1 MDHSHPP
8 EEQGNH
14 GSTNCTV
21 LFIASTPEFPWGR
34 EGTWHKQNHR
44 LILVATN
51 PRITSE
57 KQSIYIDSSFG
68 DRIPRGR
75 ASKVCVLFN
84 KKNFKIVMPTT
95 IHRNRAGLQLW
106 KKGFSRR
113 FPMFLIF
120 EERFPYSFLHL
131 ILFSFLC
138 RKKKGPTFWNIHQHI
153 HDMRPMHWRNAWRVG
168 CGRFSQVGDQKLQ
181 KQINH
186 LLPTLPFFSQ
196 FKNLDH
202 FPILINM
209 IEPICLTFPHRWCI
223 L

>member
-8 EEQGNH
+8 RNKATMAVPTAPFCSSPQLLSFPGVAKEPG
-14 GSTNCTV
+14 TNKIIDWSWLLLT
-21 LFIASTPEFPWGR
+21 L
-34 EGTWHKQNHR
+34 
-44 LILVATN
+44 
-51 PRITSE
+51 RITSE